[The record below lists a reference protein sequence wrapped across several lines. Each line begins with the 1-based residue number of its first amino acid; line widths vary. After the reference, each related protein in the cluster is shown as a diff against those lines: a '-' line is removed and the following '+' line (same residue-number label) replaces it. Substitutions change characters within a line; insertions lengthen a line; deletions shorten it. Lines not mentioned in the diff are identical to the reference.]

1 MKVSHLLITLYLLFS
16 SLALGDDKLDSYIS
30 DIKKEQF
37 KYNYKKNEAE
47 SSKLRDSWIA
57 PINLSYTQTK
67 SNPNNNEQIQKNTGI
82 NFNQK
87 IFQSGGIYY
96 GIKYAN
102 ASEKYTNYT
111 IDFTKRK
118 LVKKTISI
126 LMQIKQVTLKIK
138 KQELLIKN
146 SQISL
151 EQKKEQYLNGQL
163 DSGFLNNAIIGTNKV
178 IQNLYNLQTNKQR
191 LISSFKAIS
200 DMNYKE
206 AYIPFLNKLSQEEFL
221 KYNIVLNLFN
231 SEIKKNGYFQDIT
244 RSKYLPVLKVTA
256 GYQWQKSEDKTFFAG
271 SAPISQETEYYSY
284 GFKVNVPIDI
294 NSFRD
299 VESSRVNYLKSK
311 VSIID
316 KKREIKAI
324 YEQVMQNIENLEK
337 KKQLS
342 VENKDL
348 YNSLLQDTKEQFR
361 AGYKASFDVELLQ
374 NSLNIEELNVDIYE
388 IDKQLELLTLYE
400 MYKNEI

>member
-1 MKVSHLLITLYLLFS
+1 MKVLHLLITLYLLSS
-16 SLALGDDKLDSYIS
+16 SLALGDDKLDLYIS

-37 KYNYKKNEAE
+37 KYDYKKNEAE

-57 PINLSYTQTK
+57 PINLNYTQTK
-67 SNPNNNEQIQKNTGI
+67 SNPYDNKQMQESAGI
-82 NFNQK
+82 NLNQK

-96 GIKYAN
+96 GIKYAD
-102 ASEKYTNYT
+102 ASEKYINNT
-111 IDFTKRK
+111 IDVTKRK
-118 LVKKTISI
+118 LVKKAISI

-200 DMNYKE
+200 DINYKE

-221 KYNIVLNLFN
+221 KHNIVLNLFD

-348 YNSLLQDTKEQFR
+348 YNSLLKDTKEQFK

>member
-1 MKVSHLLITLYLLFS
+1 MKVLHLLITLYLLFS
-16 SLALGDDKLDSYIS
+16 SLALGDDKLDLYIS

-37 KYNYKKNEAE
+37 KYDYKKNEAE

-57 PINLSYTQTK
+57 PINLNYTQTK
-67 SNPNNNEQIQKNTGI
+67 SNPYDNKQMQESAGI
-82 NFNQK
+82 NLNQK

-96 GIKYAN
+96 GIKYAD
-102 ASEKYTNYT
+102 ASEKYINNT
-111 IDFTKRK
+111 IDVTKRK
-118 LVKKTISI
+118 LVKKAISI

-221 KYNIVLNLFN
+221 KYNIVLNLFD
-231 SEIKKNGYFQDIT
+231 SEIKKNEYFQDIT

-374 NSLNIEELNVDIYE
+374 NSLNIEELNVNIYE